1 MHYCIFV
8 CCPSDLVEFNHIP
21 PVITANVD
29 KVNSVFNIT
38 VSVIVH
44 YHDVDFIEDRIKF
57 SASPS
62 GGAAAIFKSLL
73 QVNRPAVCYSHSHP
87 ASVICE
93 HTLILNTSRSDINVN
108 VTGEV
113 QWTVEFWTSQPVSS
127 KNVTKLRFVMNPLPV
142 LPQSGSKG

>member
-1 MHYCIFV
+1 M
-8 CCPSDLVEFNHIP
+8 
-21 PVITANVD
+21 ITANVD

-73 QVNRPAVCYSHSHP
+73 QVNRPAVCYGHSHP
-87 ASVICE
+87 DSVLCE

-108 VTGEV
+108 VTGELR
-113 QWTVEFWTSQPVSS
+113 WTVEFWTSQPVSS
-127 KNVTKLRFVMNPLPV
+127 TNVTKLRFVMNPLLALQV
-142 LPQSGSKG
+142 GGSKG